1 MSHRFQVVV
10 PDPVAAQ
17 LFRLA
22 ESHGEPPSTVAAHM
36 VRGAVRAASDSG
48 NVRPLRS
55 ARSVVAR
62 AGSVR
67 PRWLE
72 PYGGDRDWRLEMW
85 GAIVALR
92 ARYPR
97 HLGSLKD
104 LWWTDESHTETL
116 CALAVWRGDLDD
128 GGQDPREELS
138 FQAQLADYAVTLGR
152 EGGGVDRAWTPGVP
166 PEDWLAQLPV

>member
-22 ESHGEPPSTVAAHM
+22 ETRGEPPSTIAAHM
-36 VRGAVRAASDSG
+36 VRGAVGQASDTG
-48 NVRPLRS
+48 NVRSLRS
-55 ARSVVAR
+55 ARSFQAR
-62 AGSVR
+62 SGAAR

-72 PYGGDRDWRLEMW
+72 PYGGDHDWRAEIW

-97 HLGSLKD
+97 HLGALKD
-104 LWWTDESHTETL
+104 GWWKDESHTETL
-116 CALAVWRGDLDD
+116 SALAVWRGDLDD
-128 GGQDPREELS
+128 GGMDPREELS
-138 FQAQLADYAVTLGR
+138 FQAQLAEYAATLAR
-152 EGGGVDRAWTPGVP
+152 EGGGVDRRWAPGVP
-166 PEDWLAQLPV
+166 PEEWLAERPG

>member
-17 LFRLA
+17 LFQLA
-22 ESHGEPPSTVAAHM
+22 ETRGEPPSTIAAHM
-36 VRGAVRAASDSG
+36 VRGAVGEAADNG
-48 NVRPLRS
+48 NVRSLRS
-55 ARSVVAR
+55 APSVLAR
-62 AGSVR
+62 VGAAR

-92 ARYPR
+92 VRYPR

-104 LWWTDESHTETL
+104 LWWNDESHTETL

-128 GGQDPREELS
+128 GALDPREEVS
-138 FQAQLADYAVTLGR
+138 FQTQLAEYAATLGR
-152 EGGGVDRAWTPGVP
+152 EAGGVDRAWTPGIP
-166 PEDWLAQLPV
+166 PEEWLAQPSG